1 MVFVELPNPYS
12 YVNMHIV
19 RMSTGG
25 LVMPRRTLYVRE
37 EDQVIWQ
44 KAEALA
50 DTESLSA
57 LVTEALRRFVL
68 AKEQES
74 GKSPYERIELTVSS
88 IDPETNG
95 VSDERTVAFTGR
107 KLVSHGWYTVY
118 ETAKHQLL
126 IYGVDESN
134 GSSFYNVHKTFDDAA
149 AARNHNDEPLYPP
162 DLLAAGAEQLGWKWV
177 EELDV

>member
-1 MVFVELPNPYS
+1 
-12 YVNMHIV
+12 
-19 RMSTGG
+19 
-25 LVMPRRTLYVRE
+25 MPRRTLYVRE
-37 EDQVIWQ
+37 EDQAIWEQ
-44 KAEALA
+44 AAGLAEE
-50 DTESLSA
+50 DSLSA
-57 LVTEALRRFVL
+57 IVTEALRRFVL

-74 GKSPYERIELTVSS
+74 GNSPFERFELTVSS

-149 AARNHNDEPLYPP
+149 AARNRHDGPLYPS